1 MAARSITVA
10 AAAVALVALAA
21 TRALAAS
28 GVIPVNIQTFSN
40 LACYG
45 GNGAE
50 HVLTCWRTATGF
62 AVELPASGAAKRP
75 FVDKSVRGHK
85 VLPIPGVGVTL
96 LYRKTW
102 RSPNGDFRCASSNE
116 LFNAHL
122 VCRNRTGKGFDLGSA
137 TYAVR

>member
-1 MAARSITVA
+1 LARRVLPVAAIAGLAAAQA
-10 AAAVALVALAA
+10 AAAP
-21 TRALAAS
+21 

-45 GNGAE
+45 GNAGG

-62 AVELPASGAAKRP
+62 AVVLPEFKAPHRP
-75 FVDKSVRGHK
+75 FVKTSVRGHK

-96 LYRKTW
+96 LYNKSW
-102 RSPNGDFRCASSNE
+102 QSPNGDFRCKSSNE

-122 VCRNRTGKGFDLGSA
+122 VCANRGGRGFDLGSSS
-137 TYAVR
+137 YVPR